1 MKKLLLLLFLIP
13 NLVMGEIIYLKCNG
27 EVMVGN
33 GLYDDYYGKKRTTIY
48 KYDKIKKR
56 IKSTSYYPL
65 FPNELVCDEYET
77 TLNCVYEGI
86 KGRYEKISLNR
97 ITLEISHYFHQ
108 NSERDEMDI
117 LIEESF
123 GLGYKMD
130 MWRTDG
136 KCEIENR
143 KL

>member
-1 MKKLLLLLFLIP
+1 MP
-13 NLVMGEIIYLKCNG
+13 NLVMSEIIYLKCNS

-33 GLYDDYYGKKRTTIY
+33 GLYEDYYGKKRTTIY

-56 IKSTSYYPL
+56 IKSTSYSPL
-65 FPNELVCDEYET
+65 IPNELVCDEYET
-77 TLNCVYEGI
+77 TLICVDESV
-86 KGRYEKISLNR
+86 KGSYEKIYLNR

-108 NSERDEMDI
+108 EKERDEMDI

-123 GLGYKMD
+123 GLGYTHD